1 MCTRMT
7 NFVLIHGGSHGS
19 WCWKPLISELELL
32 GHQAFAFDLPGHGND
47 QTPRSMVTF
56 ESYVEAANGF
66 LRSLDID
73 VAVLVGHSLAGIILP
88 EVAVANALRI
98 SRVVFIAGLVLDV
111 GEAAIDLIP
120 EIRRSRYFEIAAE
133 SFNNTLSLDFESA
146 WTSFFSDI
154 SEGEARLYYDHLTPQ
169 PFAPYLEPAKIS
181 ARAISANRQYVV
193 CTKDKAFPYDLTVS
207 LASKLGGNLEKIEAG
222 HDVMLS
228 RPKELAQLLAKI

>member
-1 MCTRMT
+1 MT

-19 WCWKPLISELELL
+19 CCWNPLISEFKLL

-47 QTPRSMVTF
+47 QTPRSAVTF
-56 ESYVEAANGF
+56 ESYVEAANDF

-73 VAVLVGHSLAGIILP
+73 VTVLVGHSLAGIILP
-88 EVAVANALRI
+88 MVAEANALRI
-98 SRVVFIAGLVLDV
+98 SRVVFLAGLVLDV

-120 EIRRSRYFEIAAE
+120 ESRRSRYFEIAAE
-133 SFNNTLSLDFESA
+133 SSDNTLSLDFESA
-146 WTSFFSDI
+146 RTSFFSDI

-169 PFAPYLEPAKIS
+169 PFAPYLEPARIA
-181 ARAISANRQYVV
+181 ARSIGADRRYVA
-193 CTKDKAFPYDLTVS
+193 CTKDNAFPYDLTMS

-228 RPKELAQLLAKI
+228 RPRELAQLLAKMV